1 MKISSKALRVEQDRI
16 NSRHNRV
23 GLFLVSNMSEAL
35 SISILP
41 QARKY
46 PRTKKDL
53 LNNHEVEA
61 LAVGEASEGTCDY
74 CPPAGGCKS
83 LISLRIFLKTRTGL
97 EIERAERP

>member
-1 MKISSKALRVEQDRI
+1 LKISSKALRVEQDRI

-61 LAVGEASEGTCDY
+61 LAVGERQARV
-74 CPPAGGCKS
+74 PVIIVRQPADVN
-83 LISLRIFLKTRTGL
+83 
-97 EIERAERP
+97 P